1 MFKFYK
7 KIIQNISTTKQG
19 LKINKKN
26 FLNTPKSCS
35 LMQFFKNLIST
46 FSKFKFVNCNI
57 FSTAWKSIIPNFF
70 SRKISQNILFP
81 KFFILLFSIFLIT
94 TSCRSD
100 PSLYDRAGFDPGTV
114 PPQEPNLEGQNR
126 LAPDYYYRQQNQN
139 PQQQGNYPQQQGNY
153 PQGNYPQQQGNYPQG
168 NYPQGNY
175 QYPPAQQYG
184 SPYQVNSAPGSRYY
198 SNPYAIPASPYYP
211 QYDADQYYVP
221 PAYYG
226 AETQQN
232 SMQKP
237 QGGRAY

>member
-7 KIIQNISTTKQG
+7 KIIQIISTIKQG

-26 FLNTPKSCS
+26 FLKTPKSFS

-46 FSKFKFVNCNI
+46 FNKLKFNNCNI
-57 FSTAWKSIIPNFF
+57 FFIACESTISKFS

-94 TSCRSD
+94 TSCRSN

-114 PPQEPNLEGQNR
+114 PPQEPNFDGQNR

-139 PQQQGNYPQQQGNY
+139 PQQQGNYP
-153 PQGNYPQQQGNYPQG
+153 PQGNYPQANYPQG

>member
-7 KIIQNISTTKQG
+7 KIIQIISTTKQG
-19 LKINKKN
+19 LKINKKI
-26 FLNTPKSCS
+26 FLYTPKSCL
-35 LMQFFKNLIST
+35 LMQFLKNLNSN
-46 FSKFKFVNCNI
+46 FNKPKFHNCNI
-57 FSTAWKSIIPNFF
+57 FCITYKSIISKFY

-81 KFFILLFSIFLIT
+81 KFLILLFSIFLIT

-126 LAPDYYYRQQNQN
+126 LAPDYYYRQQ
-139 PQQQGNYPQQQGNY
+139 QGNYPQQQGNY
-153 PQGNYPQQQGNYPQG
+153 PQPNYPQGNYPQP

-184 SPYQVNSAPGSRYY
+184 SPYQVNTIPGSRYY